1 MKKSKKT
8 NGYPNHSSLG
18 LALHL
23 FPFQVRPLILFIS
36 LLFSTV
42 HFVKGLIKTDH
53 DYTGVCKTKKLC

>member
-42 HFVKGLIKTDH
+42 HFVKGLFPRLRWGMQDKKT
-53 DYTGVCKTKKLC
+53 LLM